1 MHHRLPKHNEIGV
14 NDMMSQPSLREPMP
28 TAAEARIAVVDDDD
42 LFRESLG
49 LNLSE
54 EGYEVIEFPD
64 GESALAYFLNGDTV
78 DAVLLDWRMPG
89 LDGLGLL
96 RRLREARIEVPI
108 IFLTMLSDEIYEEE
122 ALRWG
127 AVDFIDKSR
136 RLPIILGRLKLIT
149 DGAKLLAA
157 GAGEG
162 SGKDGVAVLRRGPLE
177 LRLAIHRAFWREK
190 QVDLTLSEFGIVR
203 FMVAERGRDVT
214 YRQIYDIVRGKDF
227 VAGFGADGY
236 RANVRS
242 FIKRIRKKFREVDDT
257 FDRIENYPGFGYRW
271 RDEPSD
277 NPASDS
283 GVGGVAR
290 SFGRAG

>member
-1 MHHRLPKHNEIGV
+1 
-14 NDMMSQPSLREPMP
+14 MMSQSALRQSMP
-28 TAAEARIAVVDDDD
+28 TAADISIAVVDDDD

-64 GESALAYFLNGDTV
+64 GESALAYFLDGKTV

-149 DGAKLLAA
+149 DGAKLPGN

-162 SGKDGVAVLRRGPLE
+162 AGDEAAALLRRGPLE
-177 LRLAIHRAFWREK
+177 LRLAIHRAFWRDK
-190 QVDLTLSEFGIVR
+190 QVDLTLSEFAIVR

-227 VAGFGADGY
+227 VAGFGTEGY

-271 RDEPSD
+271 RDEPGD
-277 NPASDS
+277 DATSDS
-283 GVGGVAR
+283 GVGDVAG
-290 SFGRAG
+290 SVGKAG